1 MRRCDEPGHA
11 AVKAAVLLGALTVA
25 AGASMALAGREKQ
38 PAVPA
43 VPAPRYCTR
52 GMCANAQRWALQAL
66 RNDRRRRWAEQREWL
81 LTLQVEKLHR
91 RLTLRRLQARQPSPI
106 PPDNS
111 WRANT
116 VWDRL
121 ADCESG
127 GDWSYNGSSGFDG
140 GVQFHPG
147 TWSAYRHDE
156 PAYAYQATREQQI
169 AVAERVLA
177 AQGWSAWPA
186 CARELGLR

>member
-1 MRRCDEPGHA
+1 MYA
-11 AVKAAVLLGALTVA
+11 AVKAALLLGALTVA
-25 AGASMALAGREKQ
+25 AGASMALAGRDETVKRVVVDGHQ
-38 PAVPA
+38 IRFCA
-43 VPAPRYCTR
+43 R
-52 GMCANAQRWALQAL
+52 GVCRGPEWWARQSA
-66 RNDRRRRWAEQREWL
+66 RNDQRARWAEQREWL
-81 LTLQVEKLHR
+81 LTLQVERLRR
-91 RLTLRRLQARQPSPI
+91 RLTVRRLQARQPNV
-106 PPDNS
+106 PPTDG
-111 WRANT
+111 WRANS

-147 TWSAYRHDE
+147 TWSAYRQDGE

-169 AVAERVLA
+169 AIAERVLA
-177 AQGWSAWPA
+177 AQGWTAWPA